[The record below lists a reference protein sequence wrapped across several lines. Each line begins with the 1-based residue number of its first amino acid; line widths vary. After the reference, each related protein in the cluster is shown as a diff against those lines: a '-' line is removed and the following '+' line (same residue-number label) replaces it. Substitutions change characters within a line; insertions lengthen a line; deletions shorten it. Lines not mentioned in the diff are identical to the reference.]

1 MTNSVYQAPQIV
13 PVTEVNSRAQRSD
26 LKSLARSFF
35 DELTQVMKDYADPYK
50 GMTIRGISIAAEEKT
65 GVVGTFLIG
74 QLTNDIGNALESIIN
89 LQSFI
94 FTEEKSL
101 ANAAR

>member
-1 MTNSVYQAPQIV
+1 MTSSVYQAPQIV
-13 PVTEVNSRAQRSD
+13 PVTEVNSRAQKSD
-26 LKSLARSFF
+26 LKSLARTFF
-35 DELTQVMKDYADPYK
+35 DELTRVMMEYADPDK
-50 GMTIRGISIAAEEKT
+50 GMVIRGIPIEAGEKT

-94 FTEEKSL
+94 INEEKNL
-101 ANAAR
+101 ANIRG